1 MLTNQKRIRH
11 HVITTALAALIGF
24 PTGLLFCVE
33 CRSNT
38 ELLFRVGFYMSIIW
52 VVLWKGNEFI
62 SDFLD
67 RKISW
72 IRLPGKRLTAG
83 LIGHFIYPV
92 VAMFTINYVL
102 YLLYGWN
109 PEIITLQGLINYSLP
124 AVLITFFISTFL
136 TARSFFLAWR
146 QSAINE
152 ERMKGEVLS
161 AKFET
166 LKNQVN
172 PHFLFNSLNV
182 LTSLVYKD
190 PDLSAKFIK
199 ELSNVYRHVIE
210 VKDME
215 VVSLKQEI
223 EFLLSFT
230 FLLKMRHS
238 EGLNVNINL
247 TKVDDYNVVPLALQM
262 LVENAVK
269 HNIVSGEEP
278 LNIDIY
284 LENQY
289 IVVHNNLQKK
299 TVRETTSSN
308 VGLINIKARYE
319 YLTDIPVIT
328 EESDTD
334 FIVKLPVLSISK

>member
-1 MLTNQKRIRH
+1 
-11 HVITTALAALIGF
+11 
-24 PTGLLFCVE
+24 
-33 CRSNT
+33 
-38 ELLFRVGFYMSIIW
+38 
-52 VVLWKGNEFI
+52 
-62 SDFLD
+62 
-67 RKISW
+67 
-72 IRLPGKRLTAG
+72 
-83 LIGHFIYPV
+83 
-92 VAMFTINYVL
+92 
-102 YLLYGWN
+102 
-109 PEIITLQGLINYSLP
+109 
-124 AVLITFFISTFL
+124 
-136 TARSFFLAWR
+136 
-146 QSAINE
+146 
-152 ERMKGEVLS
+152 MKGEVLS

-210 VKDME
+210 VKDLE

-247 TKVDDYNVVPLALQM
+247 KKVDEYNVVPLALQM

-278 LNIDIY
+278 LSIDIY

-319 YLTDIPVIT
+319 NLTDIPVIT